1 MTLWNR
7 LFSEGVK
14 NSPQYVPLYQ
24 GWALLEM
31 RDGNYQASRK
41 LITEALT
48 RNKKNGHGWL
58 VAAEIEEAAGNSG
71 LVNLLL
77 RRGIEV
83 REVLVI
89 LFRPSTIHFVQLTSF
104 DFCSALQAMLS
115 CTEPLAITLQCEENS
130 MTYVHI
136 VL

>member
-1 MTLWNR
+1 
-7 LFSEGVK
+7 
-14 NSPQYVPLYQ
+14 
-24 GWALLEM
+24 M

-71 LVNLLL
+71 LVTLLL

-83 REVLVI
+83 RECCDVSFGTGI
-89 LFRPSTIHFVQLTSF
+89 LRF
-104 DFCSALQAMLS
+104 
-115 CTEPLAITLQCEENS
+115 
-130 MTYVHI
+130 
-136 VL
+136 